1 MHKIKAVIVDDVKLI
16 RAELKSM
23 LLEYPEFDVVG
34 EASNGKS
41 AIKVIEKLKPDVVF
55 LDIQMPVYSGFNM
68 LDVLDINFKIIFI
81 SSFDKYM
88 PEAQKYNAVDFLM
101 KPINKGKLDI
111 ALKKLLIN
119 SIKTN

>member
-1 MHKIKAVIVDDVKLI
+1 MQKIKTVIVDDVQLI

-23 LLEYPEFDVVG
+23 LLEYPEFDVLG
-34 EASNGKS
+34 EASNGRS

-68 LDVLDINFKIIFI
+68 LDELDVNFKIIFI

-101 KPINKGKLDI
+101 KPINKGKLDA

-119 SIKTN
+119 STNK